1 MAGPHLYDTPGL
13 GVLQNGTECYSM
25 DMDEKL
31 LSAKEVKAYL
41 KISRQTLY
49 RLEKSGAVNPVKIG
63 TVKRYRES
71 DIAGNKKI
79 K

>member
-1 MAGPHLYDTPGL
+1 
-13 GVLQNGTECYSM
+13 M
-25 DMDEKL
+25 DMDDKL

-71 DIAGNKKI
+71 DIAGRKKI